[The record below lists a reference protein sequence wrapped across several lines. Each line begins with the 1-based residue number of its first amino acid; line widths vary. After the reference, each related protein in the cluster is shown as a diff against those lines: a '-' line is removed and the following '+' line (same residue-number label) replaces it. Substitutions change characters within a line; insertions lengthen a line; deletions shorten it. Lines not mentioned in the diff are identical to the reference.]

1 MKYSNFLNLINT
13 INKIIA
19 DADINSNDEV
29 EIILN
34 IGDDFIDIEDIEVR
48 YNVTLEMTM
57 ETNIIIKGEKE

>member
-48 YNVTLEMTM
+48 YNITLEMTM
-57 ETNIIIKGEKE
+57 ETTIIIKGEKE